1 MLRENRKAMN
11 KPFFG
16 TDGIRGK
23 VGVEPITP
31 TTIVHLG
38 WALGTVIKKRYGKG
52 SVLVG
57 KDTRVSGYLLESAM
71 EAGLSSAGM
80 DVTMLGPLPTPAIA
94 YLTQTARANAGVVIS
109 ASHNNYA
116 DNGIKFFSSKGSK
129 ISDQIQEEIEALM
142 TEPLQ
147 VVTSQELG
155 KAYRM
160 DDAVGRY
167 VEFCKGTIPRRMD
180 FKGLKVALDCS
191 NGAAYQSAPAV
202 FHELGADI
210 HVINNKPNGFNINHE
225 CGSTH
230 TDGLRDAVLQHQCD
244 VGIAF
249 DGDAD
254 RVLMVDRHGE
264 VVDGD
269 QLLFV
274 IANSLHKQGRLKGG
288 VVGTLMSNF
297 GMEKALQERS
307 IPFVRAKVGDRY
319 VMQELKARDWVLGGE
334 SSGHIICLDKTT
346 TGDGL
351 VSALQ
356 VLSQMQFMDQPLH
369 ELAGKMEMYP
379 QKMTNVRLPEG
390 VNAAQVCEL
399 DAVISAVNEAEQ
411 LLADSGRVLLRASG
425 TEPVIRV
432 MVEGYQRSQ
441 VEQCCDAISAVV
453 QQQLG

>member
-1 MLRENRKAMN
+1 MT

-16 TDGIRGK
+16 TDGIRGA
-23 VGVEPITP
+23 VGIEPITP

-38 WALGTVIKKRYGKG
+38 WALGTVIKKHFGKG
-52 SVLVG
+52 SVMVG
-57 KDTRVSGYLLESAM
+57 KDTRVSGYLLESSM
-71 EAGLSSAGM
+71 EAGLSSSGM

-94 YLTQTARANAGVVIS
+94 YLTQTARATAGVVIS

-116 DNGIKFFSSKGSK
+116 DNGIKFFGPNGTK
-129 ISDQIQEEIEALM
+129 ISDEIQDEIEQLM
-142 TEPLQ
+142 QLPLE
-147 VVTSQELG
+147 VVPSEQLG

-167 VEFCKGTIPRRMD
+167 VEFCKGTIPRRMN
-180 FKGLKVALDCS
+180 FKGLKVALDCA
-191 NGAAYQSAPAV
+191 NGAAYQSAPAA
-202 FHELGADI
+202 FHELGADLRI
-210 HVINNKPNGFNINHE
+210 INNTPNGFNINNN

-230 TDGLRDAVLQHQCD
+230 IEGLQTLVKEESCD
-244 VGIAF
+244 LGVAF

-254 RVLMVDRHGE
+254 RVLMVDRYGK

-288 VVGTLMSNF
+288 VVGTLMTNL
-297 GMEKALQERS
+297 GMEKALQERD

-319 VMQELKARDWVLGGE
+319 VMQELKERDWVLGGE

-356 VLSQMQFMDQPLH
+356 VMTQMQFMEQPLD
-369 ELAGKMEMYP
+369 ELAAKMPMYP
-379 QKMTNVRLPEG
+379 QKMINVRLSEG
-390 VNAAQVCEL
+390 ANASDVCQL
-399 DAVISAVNEAEQ
+399 AAVSKAVDETESE
-411 LLADSGRVLLRASG
+411 LADSGRVLLRASG

-432 MVEGYQRSQ
+432 MVEGVDSQ
-441 VEQCCDAISAVV
+441 QVQNCCEQIAEVV
-453 QQQLG
+453 AAQI

>member
-1 MLRENRKAMN
+1 MN
-11 KPFFG
+11 NAFFG
-16 TDGIRGK
+16 TDGIRGA
-23 VGVEPITP
+23 VGQEPITP
-31 TTIVHLG
+31 QTIVHLG
-38 WALGTVIKKRYGKG
+38 WALGTTIKKHYGRG

-71 EAGLSSAGM
+71 EAGLSSSGM

-94 YLTQTARANAGVVIS
+94 YLTQTARAHAGVVIS
-109 ASHNNYA
+109 ASHNHYS
-116 DNGIKFFSSKGSK
+116 DNGIKFFSPNGSK
-129 ISDQIQEEIEALM
+129 ISDEIQDEIESLM
-142 TEPLQ
+142 AQNIEVAKST
-147 VVTSQELG
+147 ELG

-180 FKGLKVALDCS
+180 FKGLKVALDCA

-210 HVINNKPNGFNINHE
+210 HVINNVPNGYNINDN

-230 TDGLRDAVLQHQCD
+230 IGGLQELVLAKNCD

-254 RVLMVDRHGE
+254 RVLMVDRRGQT
-264 VVDGD
+264 VDGD
-269 QLLFV
+269 QLLF
-274 IANSLHKQGRLKGG
+274 ILADSLSKQGRLKGG
-288 VVGTLMSNF
+288 VVGTQMSNF
-297 GMEKALQERS
+297 GMEKALQERK

-319 VMQELKARDWVLGGE
+319 VMQELKRRDWLLGGE

-356 VLSQMQFMDQPLH
+356 VLTQMMFMERSLD
-369 ELAGKMEMYP
+369 ELASAMPMYP
-379 QKMTNVRLPEG
+379 QKMINVRLPADT
-390 VNAAQVCEL
+390 NAASLCDLAPIKTAVR
-399 DAVISAVNEAEQ
+399 DAEAS
-411 LLADSGRVLLRASG
+411 LADTGRVLLRPSG

-432 MVEGYQRSQ
+432 MVEGQEQ
-441 VEQCCDAISAVV
+441 ALVTQCCEDISAAVSG
-453 QQQLG
+453 QL

>member
-1 MLRENRKAMN
+1 MT

-16 TDGIRGK
+16 TDGIRGA

-31 TTIVHLG
+31 KTIVHLG
-38 WALGTVIKKRYGKG
+38 WALGTVVKRHYGKG

-109 ASHNNYA
+109 ASHNHYS
-116 DNGIKFFSSKGSK
+116 DNGIKFFSPNGSK
-129 ISDQIQEEIEALM
+129 ISDEIQTEIEALM
-142 TEPLQ
+142 SEPM
-147 VVTSQELG
+147 VVVESQELG

-180 FKGLKVALDCS
+180 FKGLKVAIDCA
-191 NGAAYQSAPAV
+191 NGAAYQSAPAA

-210 HVINNKPNGFNINHE
+210 HVINNKPNGFNINNN

-230 TDGLRDAVLQHQCD
+230 IQGLQKLVVDENCD

-254 RVLMVDRHGE
+254 RVLMVDRHGD

-274 IANSLHKQGRLKGG
+274 IADSLRKQKRLKGG

-297 GMEKALQERS
+297 GMEKALQERD

-319 VMQELKARDWVLGGE
+319 VMQELKARNWVIGGE

-356 VLSQMQFMDQPLH
+356 VLTQMKFMDRSLH
-369 ELAGKMEMYP
+369 ELASEMQMYP
-379 QKMTNVRLPEG
+379 QTMINVRLPQG
-390 VNAAQVCEL
+390 TNAAGICEL
-399 DAVISAVNEAEQ
+399 VEVTEAVREAEST
-411 LLADSGRVLLRASG
+411 LADTGRVLLRPSG

-432 MVEGYQRSQ
+432 MVEGKDQ
-441 VEQCCDAISAVV
+441 VLVQSVCQDISEVV
-453 QQQLG
+453 DNQL

>member
-1 MLRENRKAMN
+1 MT

-16 TDGIRGK
+16 TDGIRGA

-31 TTIVHLG
+31 KTIVHLG
-38 WALGTVIKKRYGKG
+38 WALGTVVKRHYGKG

-109 ASHNNYA
+109 ASHNHYS
-116 DNGIKFFSSKGSK
+116 DNGIKFFSPDGAK
-129 ISDQIQEEIEALM
+129 ISDEFQLEIEALM
-142 TEPLQ
+142 SKPMT
-147 VVTSQELG
+147 VVESQELG
-155 KAYRM
+155 KAHRM

-180 FKGLKVALDCS
+180 FRGLKVAIDCA
-191 NGAAYQSAPAV
+191 NGAAYQSAPAA
-202 FHELGADI
+202 FHELGADL
-210 HVINNKPNGFNINHE
+210 HVINNQPNGFNINNG

-230 TDGLRDAVLQHQCD
+230 IEGLQKLVLEKKCD

-254 RVLMVDRHGE
+254 RVLMVDSHGD

-274 IANSLHKQGRLKGG
+274 IADSLAKQKRLKGG

-297 GMEKALQERS
+297 GMEKALQERG

-356 VLSQMQFMDQPLH
+356 VLTQMKFMQQPLH
-369 ELAGKMEMYP
+369 ELAAEMPMYP
-379 QKMTNVRLPEG
+379 QTMINVRLPQG
-390 VNAAQVCEL
+390 TNAAAVVEL
-399 DAVISAVNEAEQ
+399 EAVKQAVSQAETA
-411 LLADSGRVLLRASG
+411 LADTGRVLLRPSG

-432 MVEGYQRSQ
+432 MVEGQD
-441 VEQCCDAISAVV
+441 DALVKSTCEDISKVV
-453 QQQLG
+453 KNQL

>member
-1 MLRENRKAMN
+1 MTKA
-11 KPFFG
+11 FFG
-16 TDGIRGK
+16 TDGIRGA
-23 VGVEPITP
+23 VGKEPITP
-31 TTIVHLG
+31 QTMVHLG
-38 WALGTVIKKRYGKG
+38 WALGTVIKKYYGKG

-57 KDTRVSGYLLESAM
+57 KDTRVSGYLLESSM

-80 DVTMLGPLPTPAIA
+80 DVVMLGPLPTPAIA

-109 ASHNNYA
+109 ASHNHYS
-116 DNGIKFFSSKGSK
+116 DNGIKFFSPQGTK
-129 ISDQIQEEIEALM
+129 ISDEVQNEIEALM
-142 TEPLQ
+142 AEPMA
-147 VVTSQELG
+147 VVASEQLG

-180 FKGLKVALDCS
+180 FRGMKVALDCA

-210 HVINNKPNGFNINHE
+210 EVINNAPDGFNINNN

-230 TDGLRDAVLQHQCD
+230 IEGLQKLVLEKECD

-254 RVLMVDRHGE
+254 RVLMVDANGQI
-264 VVDGD
+264 VDGD
-269 QLLFV
+269 QLIFIL
-274 IANSLHKQGRLKGG
+274 ANSQKEQGRLKGG

-297 GMEKALQERS
+297 GMEKALADRE

-319 VMQELKARDWVLGGE
+319 VMQELIERDWVVGGE

-356 VLSQMQFMDQPLH
+356 VLTQVKFMEKPLH
-369 ELAGKMEMYP
+369 ELAAEMPMYP
-379 QKMTNVRLPEG
+379 QTMINVRLTEG
-390 VNAAQVCEL
+390 TDTAALMKAAAVTKVLSEIEGEL
-399 DAVISAVNEAEQ
+399 GDT
-411 LLADSGRVLLRASG
+411 GRVLLRPSG

-432 MVEGYQRSQ
+432 MVEGQDDAL
-441 VEQCCDAISAVV
+441 VNTCCERISEVV
-453 QQQLG
+453 RQQI

>member
-1 MLRENRKAMN
+1 MSKT
-11 KPFFG
+11 FFG
-16 TDGIRGK
+16 TDGIRGE
-23 VGVEPITP
+23 VGIEPITP
-31 TTIVHLG
+31 TTIVKLG
-38 WALGTVIKKRYGKG
+38 WALGTVVKKHYGKG

-57 KDTRVSGYLLESAM
+57 KDTRVSGYLLESSM

-116 DNGIKFFSSKGSK
+116 DNGIKFFSPDGTK
-129 ISDQIQEEIEALM
+129 ISDEIQDEIEQLM
-142 TEPLQ
+142 FSEMS
-147 VVTSQELG
+147 VVSSKELG
-155 KAYRM
+155 KAFRM

-167 VEFCKGTIPRRMD
+167 VEFCKGTIPRRMN
-180 FKGLKVALDCS
+180 FKGLKVALDCA

-210 HVINNKPNGFNINHE
+210 EVINNHPNGFNINSE

-230 TDGLRDAVLQHQCD
+230 IEGLRNTVLQQKCD

-254 RVLMVDRHGE
+254 RVLMVDRNGKT
-264 VVDGD
+264 VDGD

-297 GMEKALQERS
+297 GIEKAFNDRD
-307 IPFVRAKVGDRY
+307 IPFVRARVGDRY

-351 VSALQ
+351 VSSLQ

-369 ELAGKMEMYP
+369 ELAEKMEMYP
-379 QKMTNVRLPEG
+379 QKMINVSLPVG
-390 VNAAQVCEL
+390 SNAAEICNM
-399 DAVISAVNEAEQ
+399 DAVVQAVKTAEET
-411 LLADSGRVLLRASG
+411 LAGTGRVLLRPSG

-432 MVEGYQRSQ
+432 MVEGSEADK
-441 VEQCCDAISAVV
+441 VDQCCAAISTVV
-453 QQQLG
+453 RQVIEA

>member
-1 MLRENRKAMN
+1 MT

-23 VGVEPITP
+23 VGIEPITP

-38 WALGTVIKKRYGKG
+38 WALGTVIKKHYGKG
-52 SVLVG
+52 SVMVG
-57 KDTRVSGYLLESAM
+57 KDTRVSGYLLESSM
-71 EAGLSSAGM
+71 EAGLSSSGM
-80 DVTMLGPLPTPAIA
+80 DVIMLGPLPTPAIA

-116 DNGIKFFSSKGSK
+116 DNGIKFFGPNGTK
-129 ISDQIQEEIEALM
+129 ISDEIQDEIEGLMSEAL
-142 TEPLQ
+142 E
-147 VVTSQELG
+147 VVPSEQLG

-167 VEFCKGTIPRRMD
+167 VEFCKGTIPRRMS
-180 FKGLKVALDCS
+180 FKGLKVALDCA
-191 NGAAYQSAPAV
+191 NGAAYQSAPAA
-202 FHELGADI
+202 FHELGADLKI
-210 HVINNKPNGFNINHE
+210 INNKPNGFNINNE

-230 TDGLRDAVLQHQCD
+230 IEGLQKLVTDEACD
-244 VGIAF
+244 LGIAF

-254 RVLMVDRHGE
+254 RVLMVDRYGK

-288 VVGTLMSNF
+288 VVGTLMTNL
-297 GMEKALQERS
+297 GMEKALKERD

-319 VMQELKARDWVLGGE
+319 VMQELKQRDWVLGGE

-356 VLSQMQFMDQPLH
+356 VMTQMQFMEQPLH
-369 ELAGKMEMYP
+369 ELAEKMTMYP
-379 QKMTNVRLPEG
+379 QKMINVRLGEG
-390 VNAAQVCEL
+390 ANAAEVCQIAAVVESVNQVETEL
-399 DAVISAVNEAEQ
+399 AE
-411 LLADSGRVLLRASG
+411 SGRVLLRASG

-432 MVEGYQRSQ
+432 MVEGVDAQQ
-441 VEQCCDAISAVV
+441 VNRCCEQISEIVAA
-453 QQQLG
+453 QF

>member
-1 MLRENRKAMN
+1 VLRENRKAMN

-254 RVLMVDRHGE
+254 RVLMVDR
-264 VVDGD
+264 
-269 QLLFV
+269 
-274 IANSLHKQGRLKGG
+274 R
-288 VVGTLMSNF
+288 
-297 GMEKALQERS
+297 
-307 IPFVRAKVGDRY
+307 
-319 VMQELKARDWVLGGE
+319 W
-334 SSGHIICLDKTT
+334 
-346 TGDGL
+346 
-351 VSALQ
+351 
-356 VLSQMQFMDQPLH
+356 
-369 ELAGKMEMYP
+369 
-379 QKMTNVRLPEG
+379 
-390 VNAAQVCEL
+390 
-399 DAVISAVNEAEQ
+399 
-411 LLADSGRVLLRASG
+411 
-425 TEPVIRV
+425 
-432 MVEGYQRSQ
+432 
-441 VEQCCDAISAVV
+441 
-453 QQQLG
+453 

>member
-1 MLRENRKAMN
+1 MS

-16 TDGIRGK
+16 TDGIRGA
-23 VGVEPITP
+23 VGSEPITP
-31 TTIVHLG
+31 QTIVHLG
-38 WALGTVIKKRYGKG
+38 WALGTTIKKHYGKG

-71 EAGLSSAGM
+71 EAGLSSSGM

-109 ASHNNYA
+109 ASHNHFS
-116 DNGIKFFSSKGSK
+116 DNGIKFFSPDGAK
-129 ISDQIQEEIEALM
+129 ISDDIQDEIEALM
-142 TEPLQ
+142 SKPIN
-147 VVTSQELG
+147 VVDSFELG

-167 VEFCKGTIPRRMD
+167 VEFCKGTIPRRMN
-180 FKGLKVALDCS
+180 FKGLRVALDCA

-210 HVINNKPNGFNINHE
+210 HVINNVPNGYNINNK

-230 TDGLRDAVLQHQCD
+230 IEGLQKLVLEEQCD

-254 RVLMVDRHGE
+254 RVLMVDTHGD

-274 IANSLHKQGRLKGG
+274 IANSLRKQNRLKGG

-297 GMEKALQERS
+297 GMERALLERD

-319 VMQELKARDWVLGGE
+319 VMQELKSRGWVLGGE

-356 VLSQMQFMDQPLH
+356 VLTQMQFMDQPLH
-369 ELAGKMEMYP
+369 ELASKMQMYP
-379 QKMTNVRLPEG
+379 QTMINVQLPDG
-390 VNAAQVCEL
+390 ANAAEVCQL
-399 DAVISAVNEAEQ
+399 AAVQSSICEVENK
-411 LLADSGRVLLRASG
+411 LADTGRVLLRPSG

-432 MVEGYQRSQ
+432 MVEGQDKLL
-441 VEQCCDAISAVV
+441 VETYCESISAAVSE
-453 QQQLG
+453 QL

>member
-1 MLRENRKAMN
+1 MTKS
-11 KPFFG
+11 FFG
-16 TDGIRGK
+16 TDGIRGP

-31 TTIVHLG
+31 RTIVHLG
-38 WALGTVIKKRYGKG
+38 WALGSVIKKHYGKG
-52 SVLVG
+52 RVLIG
-57 KDTRVSGYLLESAM
+57 KDTRVSGYLLESSM

-80 DVTMLGPLPTPAIA
+80 DVMMLGPLPTPAIA

-116 DNGIKFFSSKGSK
+116 DNGIKFFAPDGSK
-129 ISDQIQEEIEALM
+129 ISDQIQHEIEALM
-142 TEPLQ
+142 DQPMD
-147 VVTSQELG
+147 VVESKELG

-167 VEFCKGTIPRRMD
+167 VEFCKGTIPRRMN
-180 FKGLKVALDCS
+180 FKGLKVALDCA
-191 NGAAYQSAPAV
+191 NGAAYQTSPAA
-202 FHELGADI
+202 FDELGADV
-210 HVINNKPNGFNINHE
+210 HVINDHPDGFNINNK

-230 TDGLRDAVLQHQCD
+230 IEGLQKKVLEEQCD

-254 RVLMVDRHGE
+254 RVLMVDRHGN

-274 IANSLHKQGRLKGG
+274 IADSLKKQGRLKGG

-297 GMEKALQERS
+297 GMEKALEKLG
-307 IPFVRAKVGDRY
+307 IPFVRAQVGDRY
-319 VMQELKARDWVLGGE
+319 VMQELKARDWTLGGE

-351 VSALQ
+351 ISALQ
-356 VLSQMQFMDQPLH
+356 VLVQMQFMDKPLD
-369 ELAGKMEMYP
+369 ELAAQMQMYP
-379 QKMTNVRLPEG
+379 QTMINVRLPVG
-390 VNAAQVCEL
+390 TNAANVCALDSIL
-399 DAVISAVNEAEQ
+399 DAVSDVETS
-411 LLADSGRVLLRASG
+411 LDGTGRVLLRPSG

-432 MVEGYQRSQ
+432 MVEGQDQSQ
-441 VEQCCDAISAVV
+441 VQRCCEQLAEFVSK
-453 QQQLG
+453 QL

>member
-1 MLRENRKAMN
+1 MT

-16 TDGIRGK
+16 TDGIRGA

-38 WALGTVIKKRYGKG
+38 WALGTVIKKHYGKG
-52 SVLVG
+52 SVMVG
-57 KDTRVSGYLLESAM
+57 KDTRVSGYLLESSM
-71 EAGLSSAGM
+71 EAGLSSSGM

-116 DNGIKFFSSKGSK
+116 DNGIKFFGPNGTK
-129 ISDQIQEEIEALM
+129 ISDEIQDEIEQFMHQSLA
-142 TEPLQ
+142 
-147 VVTSQELG
+147 VVPSEQLG

-167 VEFCKGTIPRRMD
+167 VEFCKGTIPRRMN
-180 FKGLKVALDCS
+180 FKGLKVALDCA
-191 NGAAYQSAPAV
+191 NGAAYQSAPAA
-202 FHELGADI
+202 FDELGADLHI
-210 HVINNKPNGFNINHE
+210 INNKPNGFNINNE

-230 TDGLRDAVLQHQCD
+230 IEGLQKLVTDESCD
-244 VGIAF
+244 LGIAF

-254 RVLMVDRHGE
+254 RVLMVDRHGK

-288 VVGTLMSNF
+288 VVGTQMTNL
-297 GMEKALQERS
+297 GMEKALLERD

-319 VMQELKARDWVLGGE
+319 VMQELKERNWVLGGE

-356 VLSQMQFMDQPLH
+356 VMTQMKFMEQPLH
-369 ELAGKMEMYP
+369 ELAAKMTMYP
-379 QKMTNVRLPEG
+379 QKMINVRLTEG
-390 VNAAQVCEL
+390 ANAAQVCEL
-399 DAVISAVNEAEQ
+399 VQVIESVNQVETELAE
-411 LLADSGRVLLRASG
+411 SGRVLLRASG

-432 MVEGYQRSQ
+432 MVEGVDAQQ
-441 VEQCCDAISAVV
+441 VNHCCERISEVV
-453 QQQLG
+453 AAQF

>member
-1 MLRENRKAMN
+1 MT

-16 TDGIRGK
+16 TDGIRGA

-31 TTIVHLG
+31 STIVHLG
-38 WALGTVIKKRYGKG
+38 WALGTVIKKHYGRG

-57 KDTRVSGYLLESAM
+57 KDTRVSGYLLESSM

-116 DNGIKFFSSKGSK
+116 DNGIKFFSPNGRK
-129 ISDQIQEEIEALM
+129 ISDEIQNEIETLM
-142 TEPLQ
+142 REPIS
-147 VVTSQELG
+147 VVSSDLLG

-160 DDAVGRY
+160 HDAVGRY
-167 VEFCKGTIPRRMD
+167 VEFCKGTIPRRMN
-180 FKGLKVALDCS
+180 FKGLKVGLDCA
-191 NGAAYQSAPAV
+191 NGAAYQSAPAA

-210 HVINNKPNGFNINHE
+210 RVINNHPDGFNINNN

-230 TDGLRDAVLQHQCD
+230 IEGLQQLVLDEQCD

-254 RVLMVDRHGE
+254 RVLMVDRNGQ

-274 IANSLHKQGRLKGG
+274 IANSLHTQGRLKGG

-297 GMEKALQERS
+297 GMEKALEQRN
-307 IPFVRAKVGDRY
+307 IPFVRARVGDRY
-319 VMQELKARDWVLGGE
+319 VMQELQQRDWVLGGE

-356 VLSQMQFMDQPLH
+356 VLVQMQFMEQPLH
-369 ELAGKMEMYP
+369 ELASKMEMYP
-379 QKMTNVRLPEG
+379 QTMINVRLPAG
-390 VNAAQVCEL
+390 ANAASVCEL
-399 DAVISAVNEAEQ
+399 PQVLAAVTGVEQ
-411 LLADSGRVLLRASG
+411 EMHGTGRVLLRPSG

-432 MVEGYQRSQ
+432 MVEGQDGVLVQSQ
-441 VEQCCDAISAVV
+441 CEKLAEFVEN
-453 QQQLG
+453 QL

>member
-1 MLRENRKAMN
+1 MT

-31 TTIVHLG
+31 STIVHLG
-38 WALGTVIKKRYGKG
+38 WALGTVIKRRFGKG

-57 KDTRVSGYLLESAM
+57 KDTRVSGYLLESSM

-94 YLTQTARANAGVVIS
+94 YLTQTARASAGVVIS

-116 DNGIKFFSSKGSK
+116 DNGIKFFSSKGEK
-129 ISDQIQEEIEALM
+129 ISDEIQEEIEQLM
-142 TEPLQ
+142 HEPLE
-147 VVTSQELG
+147 VVSSKELG

-180 FKGLKVALDCS
+180 FKGLKVGLDCS

-202 FHELGADI
+202 FHELGAEI
-210 HVINNKPNGFNINHE
+210 EVINNQPNGFNINHE

-230 TDGLRDAVLQHQCD
+230 IAGLQAMVLERDCD
-244 VGIAF
+244 IGIAF

-254 RVLMVDRHGE
+254 RVLMVDHHGE
-264 VVDGD
+264 LVDGD

-288 VVGTLMSNF
+288 VVGTQMSNF
-297 GMEKALQERS
+297 GMEKALQERD

-319 VMQELKARDWVLGGE
+319 VMQELKEREWVLGGE

-369 ELAGKMEMYP
+369 ELAAQMQMYP
-379 QKMTNVRLPEG
+379 QTMINVRLPEG
-390 VNAAQVCEL
+390 SNAGEVCALEE
-399 DAVISAVNEAEQ
+399 VQQAVNDAEQ
-411 LLADSGRVLLRASG
+411 TLDGTGRVLLRPSG

-432 MVEGYQRSQ
+432 MVEGQDEAL
-441 VEQCCDAISAVV
+441 VKQCCEAISAVV
-453 QQQLG
+453 KDQLAA

>member
-1 MLRENRKAMN
+1 MSNS
-11 KPFFG
+11 FFG
-16 TDGIRGK
+16 TDGIRGA
-23 VGVEPITP
+23 VGKEPITP
-31 TTIVHLG
+31 HTIVHLG
-38 WALGTVIKKRYGKG
+38 WALGTVIKKHYGKG

-57 KDTRVSGYLLESAM
+57 KDTRVSGYLLESSM

-80 DVTMLGPLPTPAIA
+80 DVVMLGPLPTPGIA

-109 ASHNNYA
+109 ASHNHYS
-116 DNGIKFFSSKGSK
+116 DNGIKFFSPLGTK
-129 ISDQIQEEIEALM
+129 ISDELQEEIELLM
-142 TEPLQ
+142 ASPMQ
-147 VVTSQELG
+147 VVPSEQLG

-180 FKGLKVALDCS
+180 LKGLKVAVDCA
-191 NGAAYQSAPAV
+191 NGAAYQTAPAV
-202 FHELGADI
+202 FHELGAEI
-210 HVINNKPNGFNINHE
+210 EVINNRPDGFNINNN

-230 TDGLRDAVLQHQCD
+230 IESLQQLVLNKQCD

-254 RVLMVDRHGE
+254 RVLMVDNQGNA
-264 VVDGD
+264 VDGD

-274 IANSLHKQGRLKGG
+274 IANSLQQQGRMKGG

-297 GMEKALQERS
+297 GMEKALAERQ

-319 VMQELKARDWVLGGE
+319 VMQELKKRDWFLGGE

-356 VLSQMQFMDQPLH
+356 VLTQMKFMAKPLH
-369 ELAGKMEMYP
+369 ELAAEMSMYP
-379 QKMTNVRLPEG
+379 QTMINVRLSDG
-390 VNAAQVCEL
+390 ANAAEL
-399 DAVISAVNEAEQ
+399 VSLPQINEAVAQAEKE
-411 LLADSGRVLLRASG
+411 LAGTGRVLLRPSG

-432 MVEGYQRSQ
+432 MVEGENDVQ
-441 VEQCCDAISAVV
+441 VTACCERISEIV

>member
-1 MLRENRKAMN
+1 MSKA
-11 KPFFG
+11 FFG
-16 TDGIRGK
+16 TDGIRGA
-23 VGVEPITP
+23 VGTEPITP
-31 TTIVHLG
+31 KTIVHLG
-38 WALGTVIKKRYGKG
+38 WALGTVIKRHYGKG

-80 DVTMLGPLPTPAIA
+80 DVVMLGPLPTPAIA

-109 ASHNNYA
+109 ASHNHYS
-116 DNGIKFFSSKGSK
+116 DNGIKFFSPNGTK
-129 ISDQIQEEIEALM
+129 ISDEVQAEIEQLM
-142 TEPLQ
+142 SEDMS
-147 VVTSQELG
+147 VVESKELG
-155 KAYRM
+155 KAHRM

-180 FKGLKVALDCS
+180 FRGLKVALDCA
-191 NGAAYQSAPAV
+191 NGAAYQSAPAA

-210 HVINNKPNGFNINHE
+210 EVINNSPNGYNINND

-230 TDGLRDAVLQHQCD
+230 IGGLQRLVLDQKCD

-254 RVLMVDRHGE
+254 RVLMVDSRGE

-274 IANSLHKQGRLKGG
+274 IADSLQKQGRLKGG

-297 GMEKALQERS
+297 GMEKALEQRE
-307 IPFVRAKVGDRY
+307 IPFVRARVGDRY
-319 VMQELKARDWVLGGE
+319 VMQELKARDWVIGGE

-356 VLSQMQFMDQPLH
+356 VLTQMKFMDKPLH
-369 ELAGKMEMYP
+369 ELAAEMQMYP
-379 QKMTNVRLPEG
+379 QTMINVKLPKG
-390 VNAAQVCEL
+390 ANAASVCEL
-399 DAVISAVNEAEQ
+399 NAVKEAVDRAERT
-411 LLADSGRVLLRASG
+411 LASTGRVLLRPSG

-432 MVEGYQRSQ
+432 MVEGQSAAL
-441 VEQCCDAISAVV
+441 VDSTCEQIAQAVR
-453 QQQLG
+453 QQL

>member
-1 MLRENRKAMN
+1 MIKS
-11 KPFFG
+11 FFG
-16 TDGIRGK
+16 TDGIRGA

-31 TTIVHLG
+31 KTIVHLG
-38 WALGTVIKKRYGKG
+38 WALGTVVKQHYGKG

-109 ASHNNYA
+109 ASHNHYS
-116 DNGIKFFSSKGSK
+116 DNGIKFFSPNGSK
-129 ISDQIQEEIEALM
+129 ISDEMQSEIEELM
-142 TEPLQ
+142 SQTMS
-147 VVTSQELG
+147 VVESQELG
-155 KAYRM
+155 KAHRM

-180 FKGLKVALDCS
+180 LKGLKVAIDCA
-191 NGAAYQSAPAV
+191 NGAAYQSAPAA

-210 HVINNKPNGFNINHE
+210 RVINNQPNGFNINNN

-230 TDGLRDAVLQHQCD
+230 IEGLQQLVLEQGCD

-254 RVLMVDRHGE
+254 RVLMVDMHGD

-269 QLLFV
+269 QLLFI
-274 IANSLHKQGRLKGG
+274 IADSLRKQKRLKGG

-297 GMEKALQERS
+297 GMEKALKERD

-319 VMQELKARDWVLGGE
+319 VMQELKARDWVIGGE
-334 SSGHIICLDKTT
+334 SSGHLICLDKTT

-356 VLSQMQFMDQPLH
+356 VLTQMKFMDRPLH
-369 ELAGKMEMYP
+369 ELASEMQMYP
-379 QKMTNVRLPEG
+379 QTMINVSL
-390 VNAAQVCEL
+390 
-399 DAVISAVNEAEQ
+399 AEST
-411 LLADSGRVLLRASG
+411 LAGTGRVLLRPSG

-432 MVEGYQRSQ
+432 MVEGQNKAQVKSTCEDISKVVDSQ
-441 VEQCCDAISAVV
+441 
-453 QQQLG
+453 L

>member
-1 MLRENRKAMN
+1 MIKS
-11 KPFFG
+11 FFG
-16 TDGIRGK
+16 TDGIRGA

-31 TTIVHLG
+31 KTIVHLG
-38 WALGTVIKKRYGKG
+38 WALGTVVKQHYGKG

-109 ASHNNYA
+109 ASHNHYS
-116 DNGIKFFSSKGSK
+116 DNGIKFFSPNGSK
-129 ISDQIQEEIEALM
+129 ISDEMQSEIEELM
-142 TEPLQ
+142 SQTMS
-147 VVTSQELG
+147 VVESQELG
-155 KAYRM
+155 KAHRM

-180 FKGLKVALDCS
+180 LKGLKVAIDCA
-191 NGAAYQSAPAV
+191 NGAAYQSAPAA

-210 HVINNKPNGFNINHE
+210 RVINNQPNGFNINNN

-230 TDGLRDAVLQHQCD
+230 IEGLQQLVLEQGCD

-254 RVLMVDRHGE
+254 RVLMVDMHGD

-269 QLLFV
+269 QLLFI
-274 IANSLHKQGRLKGG
+274 IADSLRKQKRLKGG

-297 GMEKALQERS
+297 GMEKALKERD

-319 VMQELKARDWVLGGE
+319 VMQELKARDWVIGGE
-334 SSGHIICLDKTT
+334 SSGHLICLDKTT

-356 VLSQMQFMDQPLH
+356 VLTQMKFMDRPLH
-369 ELAGKMEMYP
+369 ELASEMQMYP
-379 QKMTNVRLPEG
+379 QTMINVSLPAG
-390 VNAAQVCEL
+390 TNAASVCEL
-399 DAVISAVNEAEQ
+399 DAVTKAVEAAEST
-411 LLADSGRVLLRASG
+411 LAGTGRVLLRPSG

-432 MVEGYQRSQ
+432 MVEGQNKAQVKSTCEDISKVVDSQ
-441 VEQCCDAISAVV
+441 
-453 QQQLG
+453 L

>member
-1 MLRENRKAMN
+1 MTKA
-11 KPFFG
+11 FFG
-16 TDGIRGK
+16 TDGIRGA
-23 VGVEPITP
+23 VGIEPITP

-38 WALGTVIKKRYGKG
+38 WALGTVIKRHYGKG
-52 SVLVG
+52 AVMVG
-57 KDTRVSGYLLESAM
+57 KDTRVSGYLLESSM

-116 DNGIKFFSSKGSK
+116 DNGIKFFGPDGTK
-129 ISDQIQEEIEALM
+129 ISDDIQNEIEQLM
-142 TEPLQ
+142 EEPLE
-147 VVTSQELG
+147 VVTSEHLG

-180 FKGLKVALDCS
+180 FKGLKVALDCA
-191 NGAAYQSAPAV
+191 NGAAYQSAPAA

-210 HVINNKPNGFNINHE
+210 HIINNEPNGFNINE
-225 CGSTH
+225 KCGSTH
-230 TDGLRDAVLQHQCD
+230 IEGLQQSVIEQACD
-244 VGIAF
+244 LGIAF

-264 VVDGD
+264 IVDGD

-274 IANSLHKQGRLKGG
+274 IAYSLHKQGRLKGG
-288 VVGTLMSNF
+288 VVGTQMTNL
-297 GMEKALQERS
+297 GMEKALQELG

-319 VMQELKARDWVLGGE
+319 VMQELKERNWVLGGE

-356 VLSQMQFMDQPLH
+356 VMSQMQFMQQPLD
-369 ELAGKMEMYP
+369 ELAAKMEIYP
-379 QKMTNVRLPEG
+379 QKMINVRLKQG
-390 VNAAQVCEL
+390 ANASNVCNMP
-399 DAVISAVNEAEQ
+399 AVIESVKSAEES
-411 LLADSGRVLLRASG
+411 LSDTGRVLLRASG

-432 MVEGYQRSQ
+432 MVEGFEASQ
-441 VEQCCDAISAVV
+441 VDTCCEQISEVV
-453 QQQLG
+453 AAQL

>member
-1 MLRENRKAMN
+1 MTNS
-11 KPFFG
+11 FFG
-16 TDGIRGK
+16 TDGIRGP

-31 TTIVHLG
+31 STIVHLG
-38 WALGTVIKKRYGKG
+38 WALGTVIKKHYGAG
-52 SVLVG
+52 SVLIG
-57 KDTRVSGYLLESAM
+57 KDTRVSGYLLESSM

-80 DVTMLGPLPTPAIA
+80 DVMMLGPLPTPAIA

-116 DNGIKFFSSKGSK
+116 DNGIKFFAPNGSK
-129 ISDQIQEEIEALM
+129 ISDEIQDEIEAM
-142 TEPLQ
+142 MHQPIK
-147 VVTSQELG
+147 VVESRELG
-155 KAYRM
+155 KAHRM

-167 VEFCKGTIPRRMD
+167 VEFCKGTIPRKMD
-180 FKGLKVALDCS
+180 FKGLKVALDCA
-191 NGAAYQSAPAV
+191 NGAAYQTSPAA
-202 FHELGADI
+202 FHELGAEV
-210 HVINNKPNGFNINHE
+210 HVINNKPDGFNINSE
-225 CGSTH
+225 CGSTYIQ
-230 TDGLRDAVLQHQCD
+230 GLQEAVVEQKCD

-254 RVLMVDRHGE
+254 RVLMVDSHGK

-274 IANSLHKQGRLKGG
+274 IANSLKKQGRLKGG

-297 GMEKALQERS
+297 GMQKALEGLE

-319 VMQELKARDWVLGGE
+319 VMQELKKRDWSLGGE

-356 VLSQMQFMDQPLH
+356 VLVQMKFMGKPLD
-369 ELAGKMEMYP
+369 ELAAQMDMYP
-379 QKMTNVRLPEG
+379 QTMINVRLPKG
-390 VNAAQVCEL
+390 TNAAEVCAMES
-399 DAVISAVNEAEQ
+399 INKAVNETETKLAET
-411 LLADSGRVLLRASG
+411 GRVLLRPSG

-432 MVEGYQRSQ
+432 MVEGQDEALVNRCCQ
-441 VEQCCDAISAVV
+441 ELADFVEN
-453 QQQLG
+453 QL

>member
-1 MLRENRKAMN
+1 MTNS
-11 KPFFG
+11 FFG
-16 TDGIRGK
+16 TDGIRGP

-31 TTIVHLG
+31 STIVHLG
-38 WALGTVIKKRYGKG
+38 WALGTVIKKHYGVG

-57 KDTRVSGYLLESAM
+57 KDTRVSGYLLESSM

-80 DVTMLGPLPTPAIA
+80 DVMMLGPLPTPAIA

-116 DNGIKFFSSKGSK
+116 DNGIKFFAPNGSK
-129 ISDQIQEEIEALM
+129 ISDEIQDEIEAM
-142 TEPLQ
+142 MGQPIK
-147 VVTSQELG
+147 VVESRELG
-155 KAYRM
+155 KAHRM

-167 VEFCKGTIPRRMD
+167 VEFCKGTIPRKMD
-180 FKGLKVALDCS
+180 FKGLKVALDCA
-191 NGAAYQSAPAV
+191 NGAAYQTSPAA
-202 FHELGADI
+202 FHELGAEV
-210 HVINNKPNGFNINHE
+210 HVINNKPDGFNINSE
-225 CGSTH
+225 CGSTYIQ
-230 TDGLRDAVLQHQCD
+230 GLQKAVVEQKCD

-254 RVLMVDRHGE
+254 RVLMVDRHGK

-274 IANSLHKQGRLKGG
+274 IANSLKKQGRLKGG

-297 GMEKALQERS
+297 GMQKALES
-307 IPFVRAKVGDRY
+307 LDIPFVRTKVGDRY
-319 VMQELKARDWVLGGE
+319 VMQELKKRDWSLGGE

-356 VLSQMQFMDQPLH
+356 VLVQMKFMDKPLD
-369 ELAGKMEMYP
+369 ELAAQMDMYP
-379 QKMTNVRLPEG
+379 QTMINVRLPEG
-390 VNAAQVCEL
+390 TNAAEACAMES
-399 DAVISAVNEAEQ
+399 INKAVNETETKLAET
-411 LLADSGRVLLRASG
+411 GRVLLRPSG

-432 MVEGYQRSQ
+432 MVEGQDEALVNRCCQ
-441 VEQCCDAISAVV
+441 ELAGFVEN
-453 QQQLG
+453 QL

>member
-1 MLRENRKAMN
+1 MTKS
-11 KPFFG
+11 FFG
-16 TDGIRGK
+16 TDGIRGA

-31 TTIVHLG
+31 KTIVHLG
-38 WALGTVIKKRYGKG
+38 WALGTVVKRRYGKG

-57 KDTRVSGYLLESAM
+57 KDTRVSGYMLESAM

-109 ASHNNYA
+109 ASHNHYS
-116 DNGIKFFSSKGSK
+116 DNGIKFFSPNGSK
-129 ISDQIQEEIEALM
+129 ISDEVQAEIEALM
-142 TEPLQ
+142 AEPMT
-147 VVTSQELG
+147 VVDSQELG

-160 DDAVGRY
+160 DDALGRY
-167 VEFCKGTIPRRMD
+167 VEFCKGTIPRRMN
-180 FKGLKVALDCS
+180 FKGLKVAIDCA
-191 NGAAYQSAPAV
+191 NGAAYQSAPAA

-210 HVINNKPNGFNINHE
+210 HVINNQPNGFNINNH

-230 TDGLRDAVLQHQCD
+230 IEGLQRIVLAENCD

-254 RVLMVDRHGE
+254 RILMVDKHGD

-274 IANSLHKQGRLKGG
+274 IADSLRKQKRLKGG

-297 GMEKALQERS
+297 GMEKALLERD
-307 IPFVRAKVGDRY
+307 IPFVRARVGDRY
-319 VMQELKARDWVLGGE
+319 VMQELKTRDWVIGGE

-356 VLSQMQFMDQPLH
+356 VLTQMKFMDRPLH
-369 ELAGKMEMYP
+369 ELASEMQMFP
-379 QKMTNVRLPEG
+379 QIMINVGLPEG
-390 VNAAQVCEL
+390 TNAASVVEL
-399 DAVISAVNEAEQ
+399 DAVKKAVAAAESI
-411 LLADSGRVLLRASG
+411 LADNGRVLLRPSG
-425 TEPVIRV
+425 TEAVIRV
-432 MVEGYQRSQ
+432 MVEGRDEALVKSTCQDISKVVDSQ
-441 VEQCCDAISAVV
+441 
-453 QQQLG
+453 L

>member
-1 MLRENRKAMN
+1 MS

-16 TDGIRGK
+16 TDGIRGP

-31 TTIVHLG
+31 QTIVHLG
-38 WALGTVIKKRYGKG
+38 WALGTVIKKHYGKG

-57 KDTRVSGYLLESAM
+57 KDTRVSGYLLESSM

-80 DVTMLGPLPTPAIA
+80 DVVMLGPLPTPAIA
-94 YLTQTARANAGVVIS
+94 YLTQTARALAGVVIS
-109 ASHNNYA
+109 ASHNHYS
-116 DNGIKFFSSKGSK
+116 DNGIKFFSPGGAK
-129 ISDQIQEEIEALM
+129 ISDEIQDEIEALM
-142 TEPLQ
+142 QESMK
-147 VVTSQELG
+147 VVPSEQLG
-155 KAYRM
+155 KAFRM

-180 FKGLKVALDCS
+180 LKGMKVALDCA

-210 HVINNKPNGFNINHE
+210 EVINNTPDGFNINNQ

-230 TDGLRDAVLQHQCD
+230 IEGLQKLVLEKECD

-254 RVLMVDRHGE
+254 RVLMVDANGK
-264 VVDGD
+264 VIDGD

-274 IANSLHKQGRLKGG
+274 IANSQQQQGRLKGG

-297 GMEKALQERS
+297 GMEKALSDRG

-319 VMQELKARDWVLGGE
+319 VMQELKERDWVLGGE

-356 VLSQMQFMDQPLH
+356 VLTQVQFMDKPLH
-369 ELAGKMEMYP
+369 ELAAEMPMYP
-379 QKMTNVRLPEG
+379 QTMINVKLPAG
-390 VNAAQVCEL
+390 AVAADIVDMGEVQV
-399 DAVISAVNEAEQ
+399 AVKKVEDKLQ
-411 LLADSGRVLLRASG
+411 DTGRVLLRPSG

-432 MVEGYQRSQ
+432 MVEGQDSDLVEKCCQQISETVSQ
-441 VEQCCDAISAVV
+441 LLA
-453 QQQLG
+453 

>member
-1 MLRENRKAMN
+1 MTKS
-11 KPFFG
+11 FFG
-16 TDGIRGK
+16 TDGVRGP

-31 TTIVHLG
+31 STIIHLG
-38 WALGTVIKKRYGKG
+38 WALGTVIKKHYGKG

-57 KDTRVSGYLLESAM
+57 KDTRVSGYLLESSM

-116 DNGIKFFSSKGSK
+116 DNGIKFFAPDGSK
-129 ISDQIQEEIEALM
+129 ISDEIQAEIEALM
-142 TEPLQ
+142 SEPIK
-147 VVTSQELG
+147 VVESKELG

-167 VEFCKGTIPRRMD
+167 VEFCKATIPRRMS
-180 FKGLKVALDCS
+180 FKGIKVALDCA
-191 NGAAYQSAPAV
+191 NGAAYQTSPAA
-202 FHELGADI
+202 FHELGADV
-210 HVINNKPNGFNINHE
+210 HVINNRPDGFNINNQ

-230 TDGLRDAVLQHQCD
+230 IEGLQKTVLQEQCD

-274 IANSLHKQGRLKGG
+274 IANSQKKQGRLKGG
-288 VVGTLMSNF
+288 VVGTQMTNL
-297 GMEKALQERS
+297 GMQKALEAEG
-307 IPFVRAKVGDRY
+307 IPFIRAQVGDRY
-319 VMQELKARDWVLGGE
+319 VMQELKKRDWSLGGE

-356 VLSQMQFMDQPLH
+356 VLVQMQFMGKPLD
-369 ELAGKMEMYP
+369 ELAGQMTMYP
-379 QKMTNVRLPEG
+379 QLMINVRLPEG
-390 VNAAQVCEL
+390 SNAAQVCAMESVL
-399 DAVISAVNEAEQ
+399 NAVQDTESV
-411 LLADSGRVLLRASG
+411 LADRGRVLLRPSG

-432 MVEGYQRSQ
+432 MVEGEDKEL
-441 VEQCCDAISAVV
+441 VEQSCQKLADFVAT
-453 QQQLG
+453 QLK

>member
-1 MLRENRKAMN
+1 MN
-11 KPFFG
+11 SSIKTRFFG
-16 TDGIRGK
+16 TDGIRGP
-23 VGVEPITP
+23 VGIEPITP
-31 TTIVHLG
+31 STIVHLG
-38 WALGTVIKKRYGKG
+38 WALGMVIKKHYGKG

-57 KDTRVSGYLLESAM
+57 KDTRVSGYLLESSM

-116 DNGIKFFSSKGSK
+116 DNGIKFFSPNGTK
-129 ISDQIQEEIEALM
+129 ISDEIQDEIESLM
-142 TEPLQ
+142 TQPMT
-147 VVTSQELG
+147 VVESKELG

-167 VEFCKGTIPRRMD
+167 VEFCKATIPRRMS
-180 FKGLKVALDCS
+180 FKGLSIAIDCA
-191 NGAAYQSAPAV
+191 NGAAYQSAPAA
-202 FHELGADI
+202 FHELGAQVY
-210 HVINNKPNGFNINHE
+210 VINNNPNGFNINDD

-230 TDGLRDAVLQHQCD
+230 IAGLQQLVIEKGCD

-254 RVLMVDRHGE
+254 RVLMVDKNGDR
-264 VVDGD
+264 VDGD

-274 IANSLHKQGRLKGG
+274 IANSLRKQGRLKGG

-297 GMEKALQERS
+297 GMEKALQERD

-319 VMQELKARDWVLGGE
+319 VMQELQARGWVLGGE

-356 VLSQMQFMDQPLH
+356 VLAQLQFMDKPLH
-369 ELAGKMEMYP
+369 ELAGQMPMYP
-379 QKMTNVRLPEG
+379 QTMTNVRLPSG
-390 VNAAQVCEL
+390 TNAAQVCDLPEIQSVVAL
-399 DAVISAVNEAEQ
+399 AEKN
-411 LLADSGRVLLRASG
+411 LADTGRVLLRPSG

-432 MVEGYQRSQ
+432 MVEGQDSALVQ
-441 VEQCCDAISAVV
+441 GCCDSISEVV
-453 QQQLG
+453 AAQL